1 MTTPVTDRFSDAHD
15 SLASDLRELTT
26 DRGPE
31 TRLWQCALTHEQ
43 NAARPGLRSEI
54 IARLPRPHPRVLLSI
69 AALVLLCLAMVSVL
83 VPAVGR
89 TRHSSPAL
97 ARHADALQAQ
107 MDREFAQINTNVD
120 GRVSYDS
127 PTSAVQEVGQS
138 RGSMAGISAPA
149 TSPALSPRSDA
160 PDATRSV
167 IRKATLELDTPDVRA
182 TFAKA
187 QMVIRPDLG
196 EFIEGSSLN
205 GESKHAIA
213 QITFRFTV
221 SRMDAALNELRP
233 LGTVKS
239 ETASG
244 DDVTAQVVDLD
255 ARLRNERR
263 VEQEVLALLESR
275 KDAPLKE
282 ILDLRDKLA
291 ELRQNIEQL
300 QGRKDNL
307 SRQVSLSTVLLIIR
321 PVDAP
326 PEEPKSQLTPIGA
339 YFSEQF
345 EKAWRSGTQN
355 LADALS
361 WLIRTVIGGLPC
373 WIALAAIA
381 LFIRRLIRR
390 AAANSPEANW
400 ARPPLSAGNPASPA

>member
-1 MTTPVTDRFSDAHD
+1 MTTNPLHNLADDAPD
-15 SLASDLRELTT
+15 PLASDLRELTT

-31 TRLWQCALTHEQ
+31 TRLWENALRQHDSG
-43 NAARPGLRSEI
+43 AVSSKSASVL
-54 IARLPRPHPRVLLSI
+54 ARLPRPNRRALLSI
-69 AALVLLCLAMVSVL
+69 AAMLLLCFVMVSVL
-83 VPAVGR
+83 LPAVGR
-89 TRHSSPAL
+89 ARYSSPAL
-97 ARHADALQAQ
+97 ARHAEALQAQ
-107 MDREFAQINTNVD
+107 LDRDSVNLEAK
-120 GRVSYDS
+120 YDAVA
-127 PTSAVQEVGQS
+127 SAVRNVGQT
-138 RGSMAGISAPA
+138 RGDVAGLTAVPISP
-149 TSPALSPRSDA
+149 PPMPQSDA
-160 PDATRSV
+160 VPTPTRSV
-167 IRKATLELDTPDVRA
+167 IRKATLELDTTDVRA
-182 TFAKA
+182 AFAKA

-213 QITFRFTV
+213 QITFRFAV
-221 SRMDAALNELRP
+221 SRMDIALNELRP

-300 QGRKDNL
+300 QGRKDSL

-321 PVDAP
+321 PIDAP
-326 PEEPKSQLTPIGA
+326 PEEPKSQLTPIGT
-339 YFSEQF
+339 YFREQF
-345 EKAWRSGTQN
+345 ENSWRSGTQN

-361 WLIRTVIGGLPC
+361 WLIRTVIGGLPW
-373 WIALAAIA
+373 WIALAVIA
-381 LFIRRLIRR
+381 LVIRRIIRR
-390 AAANSPEANW
+390 AEANSPQNTW
-400 ARPPLSAGNPASPA
+400 ARPPLSAGSPASPA

>member
-1 MTTPVTDRFSDAHD
+1 MKTIPTDNVMGADAND
-15 SLASDLRELTT
+15 PLAADLCEVTT

-31 TRLWQCALTHEQ
+31 TRLWERALAQHDSEMIERRSMSVFTRLR
-43 NAARPGLRSEI
+43 RP
-54 IARLPRPHPRVLLSI
+54 LPRRLM
-69 AALVLLCLAMVSVL
+69 AAAAVLVLGVLAVTVMVSSLREEERLTTAASVHKESDINYQSVGHL
-83 VPAVGR
+83 SDVRGRVNLAASRVPASIPAKGDAFDTDIATPADFGDRLGR
-89 TRHSSPAL
+89 LAAPA
-97 ARHADALQAQ
+97 ADAA
-107 MDREFAQINTNVD
+107 
-120 GRVSYDS
+120 
-127 PTSAVQEVGQS
+127 
-138 RGSMAGISAPA
+138 
-149 TSPALSPRSDA
+149 
-160 PDATRSV
+160 RSV

-182 TFAKA
+182 AFAKA

-213 QITFRFTV
+213 QITFRFAV
-221 SRMDAALNELRP
+221 SRMDTALNELRT
-233 LGTVKS
+233 LGTVSS

-307 SRQVSLSTVLLIIR
+307 ARQVSLATVLLIIR
-321 PVDAP
+321 PIDAP
-326 PEEPKSQLTPIGA
+326 PESQLTPIGA
-339 YFSEQF
+339 YFAQQF
-345 EKAWRSGTQN
+345 RDAWRSGTRT
-355 LADALS
+355 LADALA
-361 WLIRTVIGGLPC
+361 WLTRLLVGGLPV
-373 WIALAAIA
+373 WFGLSVIVLV
-381 LFIRRLIRR
+381 FRRLLRR
-390 AAANSPEANW
+390 AAANSPEARW
-400 ARPPLSAGNPASPA
+400 SRPAGTPTQPA